1 MGKCALQ
8 TQSHYNFAN
17 KDNLKASKLVSSG
30 QYLPRSAL
38 MKARNTVYLSVVLL
52 IATMGLTVAC
62 NQAPN
67 DSQISNQLQDK
78 LKSDSGLQGKN
89 LSVQSENG
97 AVTLS
102 GTVDNDTQRDAA
114 SRYAAAVP
122 GVKQVIN
129 NLQVAPATAAVAPA
143 PTPEPAPQETP
154 KPAPAV
160 RRDPPPRR
168 HVSPKPVAEV
178 ASAGAAAGATSMAMA
193 HQDSSPAPVQ
203 VVPSTPPPPP
213 PPQKVTIPAGT
224 TLAVRLVDAIDSER
238 NQPGETF
245 RATLNSPL
253 AVDGEIAI
261 PAGYDVE
268 GHLVD
273 VKSAG
278 KFAGQSV
285 VVLQLDRISV
295 GGRSYSV
302 QTDQYKRQ
310 GSSRGKNTAEK
321 VGAGAAIGAIIGGL
335 AGGGKGAGI
344 GAAAGGGLGGGVQ
357 AATKGQQI
365 KLPSETV
372 LNFTLQNP
380 LTVIPAGGPDSH
392 RHRMDAPS
400 ADPNNPQQ

>member
-1 MGKCALQ
+1 
-8 TQSHYNFAN
+8 
-17 KDNLKASKLVSSG
+17 
-30 QYLPRSAL
+30 
-38 MKARNTVYLSVVLL
+38 MKARTRVSLSIVLL
-52 IATMGLTVAC
+52 VAMMGITVAC
-62 NQAPN
+62 NQVPN
-67 DSQISNQLQDK
+67 DSKINSEVQDRMS
-78 LKSDSGLQGKN
+78 SDSGLAGKQ
-89 LSVQSENG
+89 LSVQSEKG
-97 AVTLS
+97 TVTLS
-102 GTVDNDTQRDAA
+102 GTVDNEAQREAA
-114 SRYAAAVP
+114 ARYAASIP
-122 GVKQVIN
+122 GVKQVVN
-129 NLQVAPATAAVAPA
+129 NLSIGQAAAAVAPA
-143 PTPEPAPQETP
+143 PVPDQPAAAPAPVEAP
-154 KPAPAV
+154 KPAPVAK
-160 RRDPPPRR
+160 RDPAPRR
-168 HVSPKPVAEV
+168 RPAVKRAAEE
-178 ASAGAAAGATSMAMA
+178 AAAGTGAAAGTTMAMA
-193 HQDSSPAPVQ
+193 QQDSNPAPVQ

-253 AVDGEIAI
+253 AVDGEVAI

-321 VGAGAAIGAIIGGL
+321 VGAGAAIGAIIGGI

-372 LNFTLQNP
+372 VNFTLQNP
-380 LTVIPAGGPDSH
+380 LTVIPAQGPDSH
-392 RHRMDAPS
+392 RHKMDTPS
-400 ADPNNPQQ
+400 DSNNQQ